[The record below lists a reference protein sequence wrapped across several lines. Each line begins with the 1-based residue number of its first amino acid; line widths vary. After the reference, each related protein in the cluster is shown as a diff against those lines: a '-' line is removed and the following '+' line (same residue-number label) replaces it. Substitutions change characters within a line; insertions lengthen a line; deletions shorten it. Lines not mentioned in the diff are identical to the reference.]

1 MDMLGTQAAATAQQI
16 GQELESI
23 PLWNDVLRQQLTSIV
38 AQSEQAAL
46 DIVQR
51 LQDLDRALTQLH
63 ALTDTL
69 VEPSASA
76 AYLAHSRQALAV
88 MLMEALA
95 SVQFQDALR
104 QQVQHIIQALHG
116 LDRHTGALA
125 QHLHLHLHRP
135 ADPLGL
141 GDRADLAPIRPLTEQ
156 LQELYNNYVM
166 SAQRQSHHSA
176 VSAPSHELKETEPK
190 IELF

>member
-1 MDMLGTQAAATAQQI
+1 MDILGTQAAATAQQI
-16 GQELESI
+16 GQELASI

-38 AQSEQAAL
+38 AQSEQAAF

-125 QHLHLHLHRP
+125 QHLHLHLQAP
-135 ADPLGL
+135 PLGNH
-141 GDRADLAPIRPLTEQ
+141 GEAADLAPIRPLAEQ
-156 LQELYNNYVM
+156 LQELYHHYVM

>member
-1 MDMLGTQAAATAQQI
+1 MSTLGTQAAATAQQV

-23 PLWNDVLRQQLTSIV
+23 ALWNDVLRQQLSSIV
-38 AQSEQAAL
+38 AQSEQAAFEMVGRLHNL
-46 DIVQR
+46 DH
-51 LQDLDRALTQLH
+51 AMTQLH

-69 VEPSASA
+69 IEPSTSA
-76 AYLAHSRQALAV
+76 TYLEHSRQALAV

-104 QQVQHIIQALHG
+104 QQIEHIIEALHS
-116 LDRHTGALA
+116 LDRHTGTLA
-125 QHLHLHLHRP
+125 QHLQAAP
-135 ADPLGL
+135 SA
-141 GDRADLAPIRPLTEQ
+141 DRALLRPIRPITEQ
-156 LQELYNNYVM
+156 LQELYHHYVM